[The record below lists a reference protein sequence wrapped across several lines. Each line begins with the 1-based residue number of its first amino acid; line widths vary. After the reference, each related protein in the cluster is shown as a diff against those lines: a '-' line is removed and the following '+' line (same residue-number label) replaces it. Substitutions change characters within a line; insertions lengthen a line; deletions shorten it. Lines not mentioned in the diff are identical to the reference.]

1 MWGRWSRV
9 GVPRD
14 FNAARIKVSKAWWSK
29 DFATALRACV
39 CVFLIADSPPPPLE
53 RIGDFKKG
61 DHRRKAIWQKRDEK
75 SNGGG
80 GGYDSE
86 VYEPYL
92 TKRFQRWLVVFVEKS
107 KILLPWLAN
116 HSATFLQPFTPRS
129 PPMLTRFLRSE
140 SIPAMS
146 NCTGG
151 EGVEVIVISRESS
164 AGIRWLPIS

>member
-53 RIGDFKKG
+53 RIGNFKK
-61 DHRRKAIWQKRDEK
+61 RRPSSK
-75 SNGGG
+75 SNLAKERWKVERRRRRI
-80 GGYDSE
+80 DSE

-151 EGVEVIVISRESS
+151 EGVEVIVISKESS